1 MVGERV
7 CMLTAPRPDLPRI
20 QPWVLA
26 VPALVGAILLVMV
39 WLSLGP
45 AGTQTSV
52 DRNDVVWA
60 CRRKVLPGYRD
71 VPREARN
78 DFAEARKDFAKGMRK
93 DCGIYG
99 PQATR
104 TSGD

>member
-1 MVGERV
+1 MEPYRERIEAFMRRWRSRYEGNRV
-7 CMLTAPRPDLPRI
+7 L
-20 QPWVLA
+20 WVMA
-26 VPALVGAILLVMV
+26 VPALVGAILVVMV

-45 AGTQTSV
+45 AGTQSSV

-60 CRRKVLPGYRD
+60 CGRKVLPEYRELAEYRD
-71 VPREARN
+71 IAGDIAR
-78 DFAEARKDFAKGMRK
+78 GMRK

-99 PQATR
+99 PQATW